1 MKKQPNITTQ
11 TRQNL
16 IDAFWSLYCEKRI
29 EKVTVKE
36 ISVKAGY
43 SRGTFYE
50 YFNDVYDV
58 LSQIENAL
66 IPDIDLLP
74 LFNTAN
80 ESTGIPLETMMKIYA
95 ENSRYYTVLLGE
107 NGDPV
112 FAVKLK
118 KVVKPMLAKAFRT
131 KINADESEF
140 DYIIEFYLSA
150 MIGIMSY
157 WYKRGESSSLEELLN
172 LIREITEHGISA
184 RFIQSYTTG

>member
-1 MKKQPNITTQ
+1 MKKQPDITAQ

-36 ISVKAGY
+36 IAVKAGY

-50 YFNDVYDV
+50 YFTDVYDM

-66 IPDIDLLP
+66 IPNIDLLP
-74 LFNTAN
+74 PFSTAN
-80 ESTGIPLETMMKIYA
+80 ENIEIPLETMMKIYA
-95 ENSRYYTVLLGE
+95 ENSKYYIVLLGE

-118 KVVKPMLAKAFRT
+118 KAVKPMLAKAFRS
-131 KINADESEF
+131 KINADENEF
-140 DYIIEFYLSA
+140 DYITEFFLSA

-157 WYKRGESSSLEELLN
+157 WYKSGESSSLEKLLN

-184 RFIQSYTTG
+184 RYIQ